1 MKEWMIANLPNMLFA
16 LVFVGIVVLLWVGFK
31 GRYRAKAKQMLLS
44 LVTAAEKE
52 FGGGTGELKFAY
64 VSQRLFEIMPGIF
77 QVFFTVEDISGW
89 IEEAVAKMKEYLA
102 LNQDAALGCI
112 ASAKLTQY
120 RLAQLE
126 KKVEKHNSVIERTF
140 TLEGQMREVEHDIRD
155 LKGR

>member
-1 MKEWMIANLPNMLFA
+1 MKEFLMNNWISLVAAIAW
-16 LVFVGIVVLLWVGFK
+16 VGIVVLLWVGFK

-102 LNQDAALGCI
+102 LNHDAAALV
-112 ASAKLTQY
+112 ARKDD
-120 RLAQLE
+120 
-126 KKVEKHNSVIERTF
+126 K
-140 TLEGQMREVEHDIRD
+140 
-155 LKGR
+155 

>member
-1 MKEWMIANLPNMLFA
+1 MKEFLMNNWMNILSAIA
-16 LVFVGIVVLLWVGFK
+16 FVGILVLLWVGFK

-102 LNQDAALGCI
+102 LNKEAAAVVAG
-112 ASAKLTQY
+112 K
-120 RLAQLE
+120 E
-126 KKVEKHNSVIERTF
+126 N
-140 TLEGQMREVEHDIRD
+140 TL
-155 LKGR
+155 